1 MRRHDP
7 RAAGIL
13 LLAAVLPVRAAEP
26 GKAPAEA
33 VPAPPIPALPAHPRL
48 LFHAKG
54 LEALKARIAG
64 HDWAKAQ
71 WETVRARADAWAKEI
86 DAQGGAPELPPR
98 GANWYHWYICP
109 KHGAGLERGAP
120 VGPWQWEHRCTVDKA
135 VFRGDPAK
143 PETDY
148 DGCALATEHG
158 RRAGGILDLG
168 IAYRVTGERRYAEKA
183 RALLLAYAGRYL
195 DYPLHTIRGEA
206 KIGGGRV
213 GSQTLDESTWLIPV
227 CQGADL
233 VWDALPE
240 ADRETVAAKLILPAA
255 KEVILPHRLGVH
267 NIQCWKNSAVG
278 LAGFL
283 LGDEALIRAAIHD
296 PDRGYWTQVR
306 KGVLADGTW
315 WEGAWGY
322 HFYTVSAI
330 GPLTEAARNCG
341 IDLYGPEYRRM
352 FEAPLALA
360 MPNLRL
366 PAFSDSAEVDL
377 KGRAAIYELAF
388 ARYADPRFALLPAG
402 TTRKNDPAL
411 WFGADALPKAE
422 DAPLRSRFAEAS
434 GCAILARGA
443 GEAATWLALRCGP
456 HGGGHGHPDK
466 LGVQLYARGLVLA
479 PDAGITRYGSPLHA
493 GWYKTTLAHNT
504 LVVDETSQQP
514 AEGRCLAFGSAAGA
528 DVVMA
533 DAGAIDKRGVRFV
546 RTAALLDEGLVVVL
560 DQVRC
565 DRERTLDVAVH
576 LRGAWEGLPAG
587 EAWLPPAKEGY
598 RYLMDATTRPG
609 GDGASLAVKVR
620 DDWRAALAL
629 AGGAPTEVIT
639 ATGIG
644 AHAGDRVPVALL
656 RRRAQSTAY
665 AWAIALDGKAPE
677 LAWLPVAGADGGAA
691 DASVAAAVRVARP
704 GGKTWHVAAN
714 PEKRAMAVKL
724 KDGTTWAVGE
734 AYGVR

>member
-1 MRRHDP
+1 
-7 RAAGIL
+7 
-13 LLAAVLPVRAAEP
+13 VR
-26 GKAPAEA
+26 G
-33 VPAPPIPALPAHPRL
+33 
-48 LFHAKG
+48 
-54 LEALKARIAG
+54 
-64 HDWAKAQ
+64 
-71 WETVRARADAWAKEI
+71 RADALAKEI
-86 DAQGGAPELPPR
+86 EAKGGAPELPPR
-98 GANWYHWYICP
+98 GSNWYHWYICP
-109 KHGAGLERGAP
+109 KHGAGLERGTS
-120 VGPWQWEHRCTVDKA
+120 VGPWQWEHRCPVDKA

-143 PETDY
+143 PETDF

-168 IAYRVTGERRYAEKA
+168 IAYRLTGEKRYADAA

-195 DYPLHTIRGEA
+195 AYPLHTIRGEA
-206 KIGGGRV
+206 KVGGGRV

-240 ADRETVAAKLILPAA
+240 DDRAAVASKLLLPAA
-255 KEVILPHRLGVH
+255 KEVILPHKMGVH

-283 LGDEALIRAAIHD
+283 LGDEALIRAAIYD
-296 PDRGYWTQVR
+296 SDRGYWTQVR

-330 GPLTEAARNCG
+330 WPLTEAARNCG

-352 FEAPLALA
+352 VEAPLALA

-377 KGRAAIYELAF
+377 KGRATAYELAF
-388 ARYADPRFALLPAG
+388 ARYGDPRFARLVST
-402 TTRKNDPAL
+402 TTRKNDSAL
-411 WFGADALPKAE
+411 WFGADALPKA
-422 DAPLRSRFAEAS
+422 DDTPLRSLLAEAS

-443 GEAATWLALRCGP
+443 GESATWLALRCGP

-466 LGVQLYARGLVLA
+466 LGFQLYARGQVVA

-504 LVVDETSQQP
+504 LVVDEASQQP
-514 AEGRCLAFGSAAGA
+514 AEGKCLAFGSAAGE
-528 DVVMA
+528 DVVVA
-533 DAGAIDKRGVRFV
+533 DAGAIDKQGLRFV
-546 RTAALLDEGLVVVL
+546 RAAVLLDENLVVVI

-565 DRERTLDVAVH
+565 GKERTLDLAVH

-587 EAWLPPAKEGY
+587 TAWAPPEKEGY
-598 RYLMDATTRPG
+598 RYLKDATSRPA
-609 GDGASLAVKVR
+609 GDGASLAVNGK
-620 DDWRAALAL
+620 DDLRIALVL
-629 AGGAPTEVIT
+629 AGGAPTEAIT

-644 AHAGDRVPVALL
+644 AHADDRVPVAIF
-656 RRRAQSTAY
+656 RRKASSTVC
-665 AWAIALDGKAPE
+665 AWAIALDGKAPRLE
-677 LAWLPVAGADGGAA
+677 LLPARGADGAA
-691 DASVAAAVRVARP
+691 IEPVVATAVRVTRPDGKARF
-704 GGKTWHVAAN
+704 VAVN
-714 PEKRAMAVKL
+714 PEKRAIQVAL
-724 KDGTTWAVGE
+724 PDGTAWGVGE
-734 AYGVR
+734 VYGVR